1 VVKKPVRLDLE
12 HEPGGPLR
20 GPRPPARLGDDA
32 AVVVVGRRGAADREC
47 PEAVVAD
54 DGRRRRVE
62 AVAVDGAAVRPL
74 AAAAER
80 RPRGVVQSDHVGVPA
95 RGRAE
100 AGVELGAHRVGGGDP
115 DVVGEH
121 RVERA
126 AQRVRRPLRVELG
139 ARGLTARVD
148 AGVRPPR
155 AQHRNRSAAEACERA
170 FELALHGAHV
180 ALPLPAREARA
191 VVVQDELHGP
201 QGGVH
206 GRVT

>member
-1 VVKKPVRLDLE
+1 
-12 HEPGGPLR
+12 
-20 GPRPPARLGDDA
+20 
-32 AVVVVGRRGAADREC
+32 VVVVGGGRALHGEGAECVLAQHRRG
-47 PEAVVAD
+47 
-54 DGRRRRVE
+54 GGVE
-62 AVAVDGAAVRPL
+62 ARAVDRARVGPL
-74 AAAAER
+74 ARPAER
-80 RPRGVVQSDHVGVPA
+80 RPRGVVESDHVPVAPRGGRVA
-95 RGRAE
+95 RVE
-100 AGVELGAHRVGGGDP
+100 AGAHPVRGGHP
-115 DVVGEH
+115 HVAGEH